1 VTATDKGATRRL
13 IAKQVATRT
22 EPAPKTNPIMPRTPS
37 GKVSRAL
44 TRQRYLEGA
53 CTAERAR

>member
-1 VTATDKGATRRL
+1 MTAADEGAMRRP
-13 IAKQVATRT
+13 IAKRVAAWTGSG
-22 EPAPKTNPIMPRTPS
+22 PKADPIMPRTSS

-44 TRQRYLEGA
+44 TRQRYLEGT